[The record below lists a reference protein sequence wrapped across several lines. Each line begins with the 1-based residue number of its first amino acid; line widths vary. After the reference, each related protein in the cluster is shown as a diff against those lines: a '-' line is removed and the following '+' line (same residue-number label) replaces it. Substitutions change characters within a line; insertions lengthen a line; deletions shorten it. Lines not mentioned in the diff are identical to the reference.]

1 MHGRGENLSVSVP
14 SFEANQGQ
22 NFLCSPYIHPNIWTQ
37 HFSAWSPAL
46 HTRALTAGL
55 MHIWNYLLSKDFWC
69 MQGVPDPFTGLSH
82 PLTFWA
88 LLLGGTRSD
97 TLEGRGVFELLP
109 RLLCTLKWSWAK
121 TSGQVQSKTPLRCSP
136 KFHPG
141 SHLYSSS
148 KKWQILEEPELEKE
162 KGRGGERNHQARK
175 ERGITT
181 SLPDMHRTAKWKGIF
196 ESLAT
201 SSNLKGAAPPT
212 SRKVLHEWWM
222 ERRVVQYSLYAGFDH
237 WEIKYILASTWQL
250 SGLSL
255 CLTQSPPMPFVQRT
269 APFWRG
275 KKEENLLFFG

>member
-14 SFEANQGQ
+14 SFEAKQGQ
-22 NFLCSPYIHPNIWTQ
+22 NFLFSPYIHPNIWTQ

-121 TSGQVQSKTPLRCSP
+121 TSGQVRSKTPLRCSP

-162 KGRGGERNHQARK
+162 KGRGGREKPSSQEGERDNHKSPWHAQNSK
-175 ERGITT
+175 
-181 SLPDMHRTAKWKGIF
+181 MKGNFWI
-196 ESLAT
+196 SGYLQQPKGCC
-201 SSNLKGAAPPT
+201 SPNL
-212 SRKVLHEWWM
+212 
-222 ERRVVQYSLYAGFDH
+222 
-237 WEIKYILASTWQL
+237 
-250 SGLSL
+250 
-255 CLTQSPPMPFVQRT
+255 
-269 APFWRG
+269 
-275 KKEENLLFFG
+275 

>member
-1 MHGRGENLSVSVP
+1 MHAGRP
-14 SFEANQGQ
+14 RPFHT
-22 NFLCSPYIHPNIWTQ
+22 F
-37 HFSAWSPAL
+37 SPAS
-46 HTRALTAGL
+46 
-55 MHIWNYLLSKDFWC
+55 YLLST
-69 MQGVPDPFTGLSH
+69 P
-82 PLTFWA
+82 
-88 LLLGGTRSD
+88 
-97 TLEGRGVFELLP
+97 P
-109 RLLCTLKWSWAK
+109 RRDAFRHS
-121 TSGQVQSKTPLRCSP
+121 
-136 KFHPG
+136 
-141 SHLYSSS
+141 
-148 KKWQILEEPELEKE
+148 
-162 KGRGGERNHQARK
+162 GGERRLWTSPTVTLYFEVELSKDKRPGTEQNTSPVLTEIPPRKPSLFIIKEVTDFGGTGTGERKGEEGREKPSGHEKARDNH
-175 ERGITT
+175 
-181 SLPDMHRTAKWKGIF
+181 SLPDMHRTAEWKGNF